1 MDMDVIKLLLETK
14 NNAYKSSLQIFM
26 EQITSMNLL
35 RLDLQELKDNFRFM
49 EQSVDTIRQDQK
61 DCKREC
67 GVGRARIAQLEDRV
81 KASNAS
87 IAVLATR
94 CNDLD
99 DQSRRN
105 NLVIG
110 GIQEDAWETPEQTST
125 KLYSFLEEKMQLPD
139 VILEEARL
147 VGWIGTRFSEVAG
160 CSRDREF
167 TSLRIFVLNQ

>member
-67 GVGRARIAQLEDRV
+67 GVERARIAQLEDRV

-94 CNDLD
+94 C
-99 DQSRRN
+99 
-105 NLVIG
+105 
-110 GIQEDAWETPEQTST
+110 
-125 KLYSFLEEKMQLPD
+125 
-139 VILEEARL
+139 
-147 VGWIGTRFSEVAG
+147 
-160 CSRDREF
+160 
-167 TSLRIFVLNQ
+167 